1 LYYNIRQSE
10 IECYTDK
17 FCPTF
22 LGLRTASHFGN
33 ISLKAYIYIYIEM
46 EMEGNKLKIERKRFD
61 KGINQ

>member
-1 LYYNIRQSE
+1 MYYNIRQSE

-33 ISLKAYIYIYIEM
+33 ISLKAYIYIYRN
-46 EMEGNKLKIERKRFD
+46 GNGGKQAQDWEKTVW
-61 KGINQ
+61 